1 MKVDILTSEN
11 VGHLFLDGKEMQGV
25 TQFVF
30 GMVAG
35 GRPQV
40 QITLLPD
47 ALTVHSDGAEVT
59 VEKQP
64 EADGGKDGGN
74 NDESGKVRGKR

>member
-1 MKVDILTSEN
+1 MKVDILTSGN
-11 VGHLFLDGKEMQGV
+11 VGHLFLDGKEIQGV

-35 GRPQV
+35 GIPQV

-47 ALTVHSDGAEVT
+47 ALTVHSDGAEVK

-64 EADGGKDGGN
+64 EADGDGGK
-74 NDESGKVRGKR
+74 NDGSGKSEK